1 MRGIEKV
8 IMNKSKKIKITAAQR
23 EKGSLQGKT
32 GRACPFSPGLCALAL
47 QPGKAAAGLCA
58 GERGFFSPRAPAGGV
73 CALCSDTGGACH
85 RLVAGLGVCY
95 TLMQRGARREVGK
108 GADCDDAFN
117 GKRP

>member
-1 MRGIEKV
+1 MGAG
-8 IMNKSKKIKITAAQR
+8 N
-23 EKGSLQGKT
+23 LLGKT
-32 GRACPFSPGLCALAL
+32 GRACPFPRSLRALAL
-47 QPGKAAAGLCA
+47 QPEKAAGRLCA
-58 GERGFFSPRAPAGGV
+58 GERGFFFLPTAPRAPAGGV
-73 CALCSDTGGACH
+73 CALCSDTGEACH